1 MTVNYSGRKALKCKK
16 CDGGSYFVNRMGGIQ
31 CGKCSPP
38 IKAGDSVTW
47 LVIEDGF
54 WQERDWEKADLVE
67 PAKQGPQNANTST
80 GNTDNKQAPLANTP
94 NGECGGSESPLNG
107 FVVSYGSRGL
117 HGEIS
122 GFETDIFLSD
132 EVWESDEDWICLR
145 PKKQWVA
152 KVVENSA
159 SASVATKHTAK
170 KRVIPERQRK
180 LLPTIGSSV
189 TIPKRLE
196 TFGGFVGPGEFEVS
210 GAGYDANGAVLLNLS
225 KNGRVMVS
233 GILG

>member
-31 CGKCSPP
+31 CAKCSPP

-47 LVIEDGF
+47 LVIEDGS
-54 WQERDWEKADLVE
+54 WQERDVEKVNLVN
-67 PAKQGPQNANTST
+67 PTKQWPQNANTST

-94 NGECGGSESPLNG
+94 NGECGGPERPLNG

-117 HGEIS
+117 DGEIS

-132 EVWESDEDWICLR
+132 EVWESDEDWICLK
-145 PKKQWVA
+145 PKKQSA
-152 KVVENSA
+152 KAAENSA
-159 SASVATKHTAK
+159 SASVATKHTVK
-170 KRVIPERQRK
+170 KRVIPEMQRK
-180 LLPTIGSSV
+180 PLPAIGSSV

-210 GAGYDANGAVLLNLS
+210 GAGYDATGVVLLNLA